1 MLISGFRGRQPTGEV
16 SHKPISEL
24 PVLSARPAVTFPDSQ
39 RRGLWSGNWHVRE
52 RTAGDWTCEP
62 QIANPVI
69 RLLRHV
75 PRYLRYLHAHCWT
88 SLQSDQ
94 NLRGPHAALQQKLSI
109 DICSGPTTDLSS
121 KPAGRRCFRRST
133 GETDRQTDGH
143 STILWRLPHRLAYYA
158 DRVVTIYYTTSRN
171 GPIHRGK
178 WRHRVYGHDTN
189 AILWV

>member
-1 MLISGFRGRQPTGEV
+1 MYINSSQNRRPIGRCWSPGCQADSRPTGEV

-75 PRYLRYLHAHCWT
+75 PRYLRYLHAHYNKFVGPPYSRTKIYAARMPRCSRSYRLT
-88 SLQSDQ
+88 SAAG
-94 NLRGPHAALQQKLSI
+94 LRPTSAANPPATAASV
-109 DICSGPTTDLSS
+109 DRRVRGTD
-121 KPAGRRCFRRST
+121 G
-133 GETDRQTDGH
+133 QTDGRTLDH
-143 STILWRLPHRLAYYA
+143 SMTLTAQATMRTA
-158 DRVVTIYYTTSRN
+158 
-171 GPIHRGK
+171 
-178 WRHRVYGHDTN
+178 
-189 AILWV
+189 